1 MIYPGGDMKEFP
13 AGAEFTV
20 RERITQAKLHVVKC
34 SMSYKVHNLVSLH
47 TQSRGPLIPYYWER
61 IEIVV
66 RTITFSYTWKG
77 KTLLMNLI
85 S

>member
-1 MIYPGGDMKEFP
+1 MKEFP
-13 AGAEFTV
+13 AGAVFTV
-20 RERITQAKLHVVKC
+20 GEKITQVKLHVVKC
-34 SMSYKVHNLVSLH
+34 SISYKVHNLVSLQ
-47 TQSRGPLIPYYWER
+47 TYSGGPLPYFWER
-61 IEIVV
+61 IQIVV